1 MAVPSALWRHTLA
14 AVVLPER
21 GQLPPLTSSR
31 GRGTSHR
38 ASLGSVQV
46 LLFLRYVSNALCSS
60 LWSGK
65 SGWASSKEA
74 PPPQI
79 IILAWGS
86 P

>member
-1 MAVPSALWRHTLA
+1 MAVPSALRRHTLA

-60 LWSGK
+60 LSG
-65 SGWASSKEA
+65 A
-74 PPPQI
+74 
-79 IILAWGS
+79 GS
-86 P
+86 QGGPLPRRLRHLR